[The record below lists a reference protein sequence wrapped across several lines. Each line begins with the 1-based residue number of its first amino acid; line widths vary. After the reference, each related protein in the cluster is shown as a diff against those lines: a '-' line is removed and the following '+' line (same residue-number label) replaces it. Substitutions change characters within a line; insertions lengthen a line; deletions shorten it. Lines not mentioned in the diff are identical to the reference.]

1 MDLKDLPKRR
11 YQTTLRCVT
20 TQKTE
25 DFTNSHYFDSHIPTR
40 NELSVIYRKEENQ
53 LEAAQMRFLR
63 SFQGHKKGEKQ
74 RNVDIRNKLN
84 QDNIVDE
91 IRKYQQ
97 SLFQHVKRMGN
108 IRLPKVTLQCQPHGK
123 RHRGR
128 PR

>member
-1 MDLKDLPKRR
+1 MDLKDLPNRR

-25 DFTNSHYFDSHIPTR
+25 DFTDYFDSHIPTR
-40 NELSVIYRKEENQ
+40 SELSVIYRKEEKQ
-53 LEAAQMRFLR
+53 LEAAEMRFLR
-63 SFQGHKKGEKQ
+63 SFQGHIRREKQ

-84 QDNIVDE
+84 QDNIIDN